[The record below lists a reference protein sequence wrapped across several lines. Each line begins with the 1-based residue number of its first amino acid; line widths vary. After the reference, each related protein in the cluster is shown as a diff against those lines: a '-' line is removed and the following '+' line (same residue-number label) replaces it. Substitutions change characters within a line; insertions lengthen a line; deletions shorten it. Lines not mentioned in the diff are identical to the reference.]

1 METCL
6 KDSLKIRQNI
16 IKLRDTPV
24 LTKKEINDLY
34 TTIFYQL
41 DDFSNSI
48 KLLSQ
53 EQGADVNIQT
63 IEAQKSELQNLHA
76 LYRGAKIECEK
87 NRKNQDLLE
96 RELLLN
102 GKMNKADISIR
113 NEKSLI
119 EESKQINTTLTTL
132 RASMVSI
139 KSQSQAINSRL
150 GDSSQVLKQVAGE
163 HHKIGANLNQ
173 SKHLMSSYNIRDM
186 TDKLLL
192 FIAVIFYFSVCVYII
207 FSRVNAPLTS
217 IWNFFMWV
225 LNLFYNYSH
234 PSNFTANTCTGG
246 VCKI

>member
-1 METCL
+1 METLL

-34 TTIFYQL
+34 TAIFYQL
-41 DDFSNSI
+41 DEFSNNI
-48 KLLSQ
+48 KLLTQ
-53 EQGADVNIQT
+53 EQGAAINIQT

-76 LYRGAKIECEK
+76 LYRAAKMECEK

-102 GKMNKADISIR
+102 GKINKTDISSR
-113 NEKSLI
+113 NEKTLV
-119 EESKQINTTLTTL
+119 EESKQINSTLSQL
-132 RASMVSI
+132 RASMVDI
-139 KSQSQAINSRL
+139 KSQSQAINSKL

-163 HHKIGANLNQ
+163 HDKIGANLNQ

-192 FIAVIFYFSVCVYII
+192 FIAVIFYFSVCLFII
-207 FSRVNAPLTS
+207 FSRVHAPLST
-217 IWNFFMWV
+217 IWNFFVWI
-225 LNLFYNYSH
+225 LNLFYNYNN
-234 PSNFTANTCTGG
+234 PSAFNLKCVGDL
-246 VCKI
+246 CKA